1 MDMLIVP
8 IDREGGGPIYGQIY
22 EGIRRKITDGSLAV
36 GSKLPSKRKFADT
49 LGVSNT
55 TVELA
60 YGQLLAE
67 GYISS
72 RPRSGF
78 FVQDV
83 GELAYALP
91 AVIPAAGPA
100 SAPRTGDSFRYDF
113 SPGRIDTESFPFDAW
128 RKQAKSVIDESSADL
143 LLLGHPHGEAELRR
157 EIALYL
163 NHSRGV
169 SCTPEQVIIGSGTE
183 QLMPLV
189 IRLLGADTVYAIE
202 DPGYP
207 LTHHI
212 FRQNDRRAIPVPVD
226 GEGIRVEL
234 LGETGADAAY
244 VTPAHQFPTGAVLSA
259 HRRNQLLSWA
269 AEKPGRYVIEDDYD
283 SEFRYGGI
291 PVPALQGMDP
301 NGRVLYISTFSKSLM
316 PSLRIAYMVL
326 PRQLLPRY
334 RELFA
339 HYASTVPRFDQ
350 QILAGFMRDGAF
362 SRHLNRMR
370 KVYRRKYTA
379 LTGALGQYSRRISF
393 EGSQAGMHLRL
404 AVVTDR
410 AEEELVELAGQ
421 DGIRV
426 QSAGSYS
433 VVRSRPEGNPEIV
446 LGFGG
451 VPATGIPEAVRRLMD
466 CWEIEKDGKA

>member
-8 IDREGGGPIYGQIY
+8 IDREGGEPIYVQIY
-22 EGIRRKITDGSLAV
+22 EGVRDKITDGSLPV
-36 GSKLPSKRKFADT
+36 GTKLPSKRKFADN
-49 LGVSNT
+49 LSVSNT

-83 GELAYALP
+83 GELAYAQPLKPAPVLP
-91 AVIPAAGPA
+91 ATSGQPGETKEYV
-100 SAPRTGDSFRYDF
+100 FDF
-113 SPGRIDTESFPFDAW
+113 SPGRIDTEAFPFDAW

-143 LLLGHPHGEAELRR
+143 LLLGPPTGEPELRQ

-169 SCTPEQVIIGSGTE
+169 ACTAEQIIIGSGTE

-189 IRLLGADTVYAIE
+189 IRLLGGDTVYAIE

-212 FRQNDRRAIPVPVD
+212 FRQNDRRAVPVPVD
-226 GEGIRVEL
+226 EEGINVRL
-234 LGETGADAAY
+234 LGESGADAAY

-259 HRRNQLLSWA
+259 NRRSQLLAWA
-269 AEKPGRYVIEDDYD
+269 AEATGRYVIEDDYD

-291 PVPALQGMDP
+291 PVPALQGMDRH
-301 NGRVLYISTFSKSLM
+301 GRVLYISTFSKSLM

-326 PRQLLPRY
+326 PRQLVPRY
-334 RELFA
+334 TELFD

-350 QILAGFMRDGAF
+350 HILAGFMRDGSF

-379 LTGALGQYSRRISF
+379 LTAALASYRETVAF
-393 EGSQAGMHLRL
+393 EESQAGMHLRL
-404 AVVTDR
+404 AVRTER
-410 AEEELVELAGQ
+410 TEEELVSLAAAA
-421 DGIRV
+421 GIRV

-433 VVRSRPEGNPEIV
+433 VNPKPKEGIAEIV

-451 VPATGIPEAVRRLMD
+451 IPAQEIPDAIRQLMH
-466 CWEIEKDGKA
+466 CWWIGRT

>member
-1 MDMLIVP
+1 MLIVP
-8 IDREGGGPIYGQIY
+8 IDREDGGPIYVQIY
-22 EGIRRKITDGSLAV
+22 EGVRNKITDGSLPV
-36 GSKLPSKRKFADT
+36 GTKLPSKRKFAET
-49 LGVSNT
+49 LSVSNT

-83 GELAYALP
+83 GELAYAPPSASGPPVQSGPLQPPP
-91 AVIPAAGPA
+91 A
-100 SAPRTGDSFRYDF
+100 DYEYDF

-143 LLLGHPHGEAELRR
+143 LLLGHPHGEPELRQ
-157 EIALYL
+157 EIARYL

-169 SCTPEQVIIGSGTE
+169 ACTPEQIIIGSGTE

-189 IRLLGADTVYAIE
+189 IRLLGPDTIYAIE

-212 FRQNDRRAIPVPVD
+212 FRRNDRRAIPVPVD
-226 GEGIRVEL
+226 NEGIDVLR
-234 LGETGADAAY
+234 LGETGANAAY

-259 HRRNQLLSWA
+259 HRRSQLLAWA
-269 AEKPGRYVIEDDYD
+269 SEKPDRYIIEDDYD

-291 PVPALQGMDP
+291 PVPALQGMGRSD
-301 NGRVLYISTFSKSLM
+301 RVLYISTFSKSLM

-326 PRQLLPRY
+326 PPRLLPRY
-334 RELFA
+334 SELFA

-350 QILAGFMRDGAF
+350 HILAGFMRDGSF

-379 LTGALGQYSRRISF
+379 LTAALAPYSNSVRY
-393 EGSQAGMHLRL
+393 EDSQAGMHLRL
-404 AVVTDR
+404 SVRTDR
-410 AEEELVELAGQ
+410 TEEELVALAARA
-421 DGIRV
+421 GIRV
-426 QSAGSYS
+426 QGAGSYS
-433 VVRSRPEGNPEIV
+433 ISPVPREGIAEIV

-451 VPATGIPEAVRRLMD
+451 IPDKRIPAVIRMLMD
-466 CWEIEKDGKA
+466 CWSVPGGIR